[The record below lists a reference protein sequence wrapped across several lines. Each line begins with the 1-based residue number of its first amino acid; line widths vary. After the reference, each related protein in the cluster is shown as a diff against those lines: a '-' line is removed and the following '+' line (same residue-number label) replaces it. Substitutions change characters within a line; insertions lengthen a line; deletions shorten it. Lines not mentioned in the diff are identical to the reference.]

1 MFPVI
6 IQTSEAHCICNNKRG
21 EMTMMLK
28 TDWKSPQLK
37 LVTFIIGMGTIWIF
51 QFESTVDYV
60 IRKVSLTSEI
70 QHRK

>member
-6 IQTSEAHCICNNKRG
+6 IQTSEARCSCNDKRG
-21 EMTMMLK
+21 EITMMLK

-60 IRKVSLTSEI
+60 IRKVSLKSKET
-70 QHRK
+70 QRP